1 MTDKKKSFEEQLSEL
16 EQIVSNLENGAIP
29 LDDALTQFQTGV
41 ELSKNLE
48 QKLVQAEATVAKLM
62 DEDGK
67 LQPLDVSESSDEK

>member
-48 QKLVQAEATVAKLM
+48 QKLAQAEATVANLM

>member
-29 LDDALTQFQTGV
+29 LDDALIQFQTGV

-48 QKLVQAEATVAKLM
+48 QKLAQAEATVAKLM

>member
-48 QKLVQAEATVAKLM
+48 QKLAQAEATVAKLM

>member
-1 MTDKKKSFEEQLSEL
+1 MTDKKKRFEEQLSEL

-48 QKLVQAEATVAKLM
+48 QKLAQAEATVAKLM